1 MKDLTEFTKKK
12 PFLICVDS
20 DGCAMD
26 TMDVKHIK
34 CFGPCMVQEWNLEQ
48 WETPILKRWN
58 EINLYSMTRGIN
70 RFLGLAKAL
79 SEINDAYCEID
90 GLDEFVEWTK
100 SAPELSNGALAE
112 RLSETKSACMAK
124 ALEWS
129 KRVNQEIDALPETD
143 KKAFAGVAEGLRA
156 AQQTADVAVVS
167 SANRE
172 AVVEEWQRCGLL
184 GTVDVLCCQDT
195 GSKAHCIAELLKQGY
210 AQDHVL
216 MVGDAPGDHKAAEKN
231 GVLFYPILVR
241 REAESWQNLPQALKA
256 LTTGEYAKL
265 GETLYQDFLQNLG
278 GDN

>member
-1 MKDLTEFTKKK
+1 
-12 PFLICVDS
+12 
-20 DGCAMD
+20 
-26 TMDVKHIK
+26 
-34 CFGPCMVQEWNLEQ
+34 
-48 WETPILKRWN
+48 
-58 EINLYSMTRGIN
+58 
-70 RFLGLAKAL
+70 
-79 SEINDAYCEID
+79 
-90 GLDEFVEWTK
+90 
-100 SAPELSNGALAE
+100 
-112 RLSETKSACMAK
+112 MAK

>member
-34 CFGPCMVQEWNLEQ
+34 CFGPCMVKEWNLGQ
-48 WETPILKRWN
+48 WSEPILKRWN

-70 RFLGLAKAL
+70 RFLGLAEAL
-79 SEINDAYCEID
+79 REINDTYCVID
-90 GLDEFVEWTK
+90 GLDEFVAWTK

-112 RLSETKSACMAK
+112 QVKDAKGSCMAK
-124 ALEWS
+124 ALAWS
-129 KRVNQEIDALPETD
+129 KQVNESIDALPEAD
-143 KKAFAGVAEGLRA
+143 KKAFDGVAEGLRA
-156 AQQTADVAVVS
+156 AGEMADVAVVS

-184 GTVDVLCCQDT
+184 DVVDVLCCQDT

-210 AQDHVL
+210 APDHVL
-216 MVGDAPGDHKAAEKN
+216 MVGDAPGDHKAAQGN
-231 GVLFYPILVR
+231 GVWFYPILVR
-241 REAESWQNLPQALKA
+241 REPESWAKLPEALKA
-256 LTTGEYAKL
+256 LADGRYAAL
-265 GETLYQDFLQNLG
+265 GEELYHEFLRNLG
-278 GDN
+278 GDA